1 MAPITNGRSLFSE
14 VPTSTFPLH
23 RVAILTRSSC
33 PSPRIVVNPT
43 PLGYPEPGKHV
54 TYDTS
59 ETIDLETVS
68 LNGGVLVKVLYLS
81 IDPYMRGRMRPE
93 SVPSYVVR
101 LPVSLDFWQMSGS

>member
-14 VPTSTFPLH
+14 IPTGTFPLH
-23 RVAILTRSSC
+23 GVALLTRSSC
-33 PSPRIVVNPT
+33 LFLRVVVNYT
-43 PLGYPEPGKHV
+43 PPGYPEPGKHV

-93 SVPSYVVR
+93 SVASYVVR
-101 LPVSLDFWQMSGS
+101 LPVFSTSGR